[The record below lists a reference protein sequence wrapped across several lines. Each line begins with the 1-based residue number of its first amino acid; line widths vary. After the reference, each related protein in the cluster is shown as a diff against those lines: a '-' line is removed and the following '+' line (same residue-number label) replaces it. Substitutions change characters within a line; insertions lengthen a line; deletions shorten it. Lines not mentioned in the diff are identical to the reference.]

1 MHKTPSDWDLLITRY
16 IRNQVTSQGRKKER
30 KEGNDVYVERKNEM
44 RSPSVLNSNE
54 RKEPMKPHHQ
64 RRKEELDIK

>member
-1 MHKTPSDWDLLITRY
+1 MTNDD
-16 IRNQVTSQGRKKER
+16 VFVCER
-30 KEGNDVYVERKNEM
+30 NDVYVERKNEM